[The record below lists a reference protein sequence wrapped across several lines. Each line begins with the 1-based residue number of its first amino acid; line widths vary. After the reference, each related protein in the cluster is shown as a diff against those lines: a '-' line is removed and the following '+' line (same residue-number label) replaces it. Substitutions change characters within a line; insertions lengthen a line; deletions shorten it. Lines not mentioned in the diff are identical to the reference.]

1 MKTTLNRS
9 VRLTAYCADGPL
21 PSSCFALDEA
31 PVGEIEDGQVLV
43 ETHYLSMDPF
53 PRLRMR
59 GDDSMAPQLPLG
71 SVVIGRGVG
80 QVVAS
85 RAPAL
90 PVGTYVAGELGWQAL
105 ARVDGRTLRAVDPTL
120 APVST
125 SLGLLG
131 PSGLT
136 AYFTVMHHGKP
147 REGETVVISGAA
159 GSVGSVSCQL
169 AKQAGARVVAIVG
182 GQDQAHYLLDEI
194 RADVVVDHTIATPLA
209 VQLARACP
217 QGVDVFLDGVGG
229 SLHEA
234 VMDLLNVHARAVV
247 YGVIASYGRADAAS
261 EMVPSRLYQLIQKR
275 VRLSGFLIA
284 DHADEFASASAELSL
299 WLAQGRVR
307 CAESITEGLENAPA
321 AFAALFTPGRFGK
334 QLVRLAAAAR

>member
-1 MKTTLNRS
+1 MRTTLNRS

-21 PSSCFALDEA
+21 PPSCFELAEE
-31 PVGEIEDGQVLV
+31 PVGEIEEGQVLV

-90 PVGTYVAGELGWQAL
+90 PVGTYVAGELGWQEL
-105 ARVDGRTLRAVDPTL
+105 ARVDSRTLRSVDATL

-136 AYFTVMHHGKP
+136 AYFTVLHHGKP
-147 REGETVVISGAA
+147 REGQTVVISGAA

-169 AKQAGARVVAIVG
+169 AKHAGARVVAIAG
-182 GQDQAHYLLDEI
+182 GGDQVRYLLEEI
-194 RADVVVDHTIATPLA
+194 GVDAVVDHTIATPLA
-209 VQLARACP
+209 EQLARACP

-234 VMDLLNVHARAVV
+234 VMDHLNVHARVVV

-261 EMVPSRLYQLIQKR
+261 ELVPSHLYKFIQKR
-275 VRLSGFLIA
+275 IRLSGFLIA
-284 DHADEFASASAELSL
+284 DHAGDFASASAELSR
-299 WLAQGRVR
+299 WLAEGRVR
-307 CAESITEGLENAPA
+307 CAESITDGLENAPA

-334 QLVRLAAAAR
+334 QLVRLPAAGR